1 MKTVYTG
8 CNLIDVENGCAVT
21 ENVDIYVDC
30 GKIAKIVPHG
40 ETEEGYRK
48 EDMSGLYAA
57 PGLVNA
63 HVHLFGTGRPSKA
76 LSGGSAQKL
85 LLKLVSTR
93 LGKLVLA
100 KLVEASAYNELLSG
114 VTALRAVGDLKY
126 SDIGLK
132 KRIEKGKSKARG
144 LKILVSGPAIT
155 APGGHGDGTFA
166 DSAKTA
172 EELEALVD
180 DRADRGADLIKVCVT
195 GGVTDSKK
203 RGEPGELRM
212 TFEQVEAVCARA
224 HERGLRVA
232 AHAESAPGAE
242 LAARAG
248 VDTIEHGGRLSEDA
262 FRMLRERGGAVVT
275 TYSPAI
281 PCAKLPAEIT
291 QLSEMA
297 AYNSEVAAENMT
309 AACLQAFEGGVEVG
323 MGTDASC
330 PFSTQY
336 GMWREAEW
344 FAIMTGAGAARAFE
358 RATAGNARVLGIFD
372 ETGSLTA
379 GKRADIIFTSA
390 NPAENAAALRELKAV
405 IAGGRLIRNPRP
417 KRMPALD
424 ALLDKLS
431 EEIKNEL
438 CHR

>member
-1 MKTVYTG
+1 MKNTVYTG
-8 CNLIDVENGCAVT
+8 CNLIDVENGCTVV
-21 ENVDIYVDC
+21 ENVDIYVAD
-30 GKIAKIVPHG
+30 GKIEKIAPHG

-48 EDMSGLYAA
+48 EDMTGLYAA

-76 LSGGSAQKL
+76 LSGGSAQRL
-85 LLKLVSTR
+85 LIKFVSTR
-93 LGKLVLA
+93 LGRFVLN
-100 KLVEASAYNELLSG
+100 KLVESSAYNELLSG

-126 SDIGLK
+126 SDVALK

-166 DSAKTA
+166 DSADTP
-172 EELEALVD
+172 EGLEALVD
-180 DRADRGADLIKVCVT
+180 ERADRGADLIKVCVT

-212 TFEQVEAVCARA
+212 TFDEVEAVCSRA
-224 HERGLRVA
+224 HERGLKVA

-242 LAARAG
+242 LSARAG
-248 VDTIEHGGRLSEDA
+248 VDTIEHGGKLSEEA
-262 FRMLRERGGAVVT
+262 FGMLEARGGAVVA

-281 PCAKLPAEIT
+281 PCAKLSAEIT
-291 QLSEMA
+291 RLSEMA

-309 AACLQAFEGGVEVG
+309 AACLQAFAGGVEVG

-336 GMWREAEW
+336 GMWREIEW
-344 FAIMTGAGAARAFE
+344 FALMTGVSAARAFE
-358 RATAGNARVLGIFD
+358 TATAGNARVLGIYD

-390 NPAENAAALRELKAV
+390 NPAENAEALREIEAV
-405 IAGGRLIRNPRP
+405 VAGGRFIGKPRP
-417 KRMPALD
+417 KRMPKLD
-424 ALLDKLS
+424 AVLDKLT
-431 EEIKNEL
+431 EEMKK
-438 CHR
+438 

>member
-1 MKTVYTG
+1 MKNTVYTG
-8 CNLIDVENGCAVT
+8 CNLIDVENGCTVV
-21 ENVDIYVDC
+21 ENVDIYVAD
-30 GKIAKIVPHG
+30 GKIEKIAPHG

-48 EDMSGLYAA
+48 EDMTGLYAA

-76 LSGGSAQKL
+76 LSGGSAQRL
-85 LLKLVSTR
+85 LLKLISTR
-93 LGKLVLA
+93 IGKAVLVR
-100 KLVEASAYNELLSG
+100 LVESSAYNELLSG

-126 SDIGLK
+126 SDVELK

-166 DSAKTA
+166 DSSATTEGLK
-172 EELEALVD
+172 ALVD
-180 DRADRGADLIKVCVT
+180 ERVAHGADLIKVCVT

-203 RGEPGELRM
+203 KGEPGELRM
-212 TFEQVEAVCARA
+212 SFDEVEAVCARA
-224 HERGLRVA
+224 HERGLKVA

-242 LAARAG
+242 LSARAG
-248 VDTIEHGGRLSEDA
+248 VDTVEHGGKLSEEA
-262 FRMLRERGGAVVT
+262 FGQLKARGGAVVA

-281 PCAKLPAEIT
+281 PCAKLSAEIT
-291 QLSEMA
+291 RLSEMA

-309 AACLQAFEGGVEVG
+309 AACLQAFAGGVEVG

-336 GMWREAEW
+336 GMWREIEW
-344 FAIMTGAGAARAFE
+344 FALMTGVSAARAFE
-358 RATAGNARVLGIFD
+358 TATAGNARVLGIFD

-390 NPAENAAALRELKAV
+390 NPAENAEALREIEAV
-405 IAGGRLIRNPRP
+405 VAGGRFIGKPRP
-417 KRMPALD
+417 KRMPELD
-424 ALLDKLS
+424 AVLDKLT
-431 EEIKNEL
+431 EEMKK
-438 CHR
+438 

>member
-1 MKTVYTG
+1 MKNTVYTG
-8 CNLIDVENGCAVT
+8 CNLIDVENGCTVV
-21 ENVDIYVDC
+21 ENVDIYVAD
-30 GKIAKIVPHG
+30 GKIEKIAPHG

-48 EDMSGLYAA
+48 EDMTGLYAA

-76 LSGGSAQKL
+76 LSGGSAQRL
-85 LLKLVSTR
+85 LLKLISTR
-93 LGKLVLA
+93 IGKAVLA
-100 KLVEASAYNELLSG
+100 RLVESSAYNELLSG

-126 SDIGLK
+126 SDVELK

-166 DSAKTA
+166 DSSATTEGLK
-172 EELEALVD
+172 ALVD
-180 DRADRGADLIKVCVT
+180 ERVAHGADLIKVCVT

-203 RGEPGELRM
+203 KGEPGELRM
-212 TFEQVEAVCARA
+212 SFDEVEAVCARA
-224 HERGLRVA
+224 HERGLKVA

-242 LAARAG
+242 LSARAG
-248 VDTIEHGGRLSEDA
+248 VDTVEHGGKLSEEA
-262 FRMLRERGGAVVT
+262 FGQLKARGGAVVA

-281 PCAKLPAEIT
+281 PCAKLSAEIT
-291 QLSEMA
+291 RLSDMA

-309 AACLQAFEGGVEVG
+309 AACVQAFEGGVQVG

-336 GMWREAEW
+336 SMWREIEW
-344 FAIMTGAGAARAFE
+344 FALMTGAGAARAFE
-358 RATAGNARVLGIFD
+358 TATAGNARVLGIYD

-379 GKRADIIFTSA
+379 GKRADIIFTFG
-390 NPAENAAALRELKAV
+390 NPAANTETLREIKAV
-405 IAGGRLIRNPRP
+405 VAGGRLVKNPQP
-417 KRMPALD
+417 KRMLKLD
-424 ALLDKLS
+424 AVLDKLT
-431 EEIKNEL
+431 EEMKK
-438 CHR
+438 

>member
-1 MKTVYTG
+1 MKNTVYTG
-8 CNLIDVENGCAVT
+8 CNLIDVENGCTVV
-21 ENVDIYVDC
+21 ENVDIYVAD
-30 GKIAKIVPHG
+30 GKIEKIAPHG

-48 EDMSGLYAA
+48 EDMTGLYAA

-76 LSGGSAQKL
+76 LSGGSAQRL
-85 LLKLVSTR
+85 LLKLISTR
-93 LGKLVLA
+93 IGKAVLVR
-100 KLVEASAYNELLSG
+100 LVESSAYNELLSG

-126 SDIGLK
+126 SDVELK

-166 DSAKTA
+166 DSSATTEGLK
-172 EELEALVD
+172 ALVD
-180 DRADRGADLIKVCVT
+180 ERVAHGADLIKVCVT

-203 RGEPGELRM
+203 KGEPGELRM
-212 TFEQVEAVCARA
+212 SFDEVEAVCARA
-224 HERGLRVA
+224 HERGLKVA

-242 LAARAG
+242 LSARAG
-248 VDTIEHGGRLSEDA
+248 VDTIEHGGRLSEEA
-262 FRMLRERGGAVVT
+262 FGMLEARGGAVVA

-281 PCAKLPAEIT
+281 PCAKLSAEIT
-291 QLSEMA
+291 RLSEMA

-309 AACLQAFEGGVEVG
+309 AACLQAFAGGVEVG

-336 GMWREAEW
+336 GMWREIEW
-344 FAIMTGAGAARAFE
+344 FALMTGAGAARAFE
-358 RATAGNARVLGIFD
+358 TATAGNARVLGIFD

-390 NPAENAAALRELKAV
+390 NPAENAEALREIEAV
-405 IAGGRLIRNPRP
+405 VAGGRFIGKPRP
-417 KRMPALD
+417 KRMPKLD
-424 ALLDKLS
+424 AVLDKLS
-431 EEIKNEL
+431 EEMKK
-438 CHR
+438 

>member
-8 CNLIDVENGCAVT
+8 CNLIDVENGCAVR
-21 ENVDIYVDC
+21 ENVDIYVVDGMI
-30 GKIAKIVPHG
+30 GKIAPHG
-40 ETEEGYRK
+40 NTEDGYRK
-48 EDMSGLYAA
+48 EDMTGLYAA

-63 HVHLFGTGRPSKA
+63 HAHLFGTGRPSKA
-76 LSGGSAQKL
+76 LSGGGLQKL
-85 LLKLVSTR
+85 LLRLVSTR
-93 LGKLVLA
+93 IGKAVLV

-126 SDIGLK
+126 SDVALK
-132 KRIEKGKSKARG
+132 KRIEQGKSKVRG

-166 DSAKTA
+166 DSADTPEGLK
-172 EELEALVD
+172 ALVD
-180 DRADRGADLIKVCVT
+180 DRADNGVDLIKVCVT

-212 TFEQVEAVCARA
+212 TYEQVKAVCDRA

-242 LAARAG
+242 LSARAG
-248 VDTIEHGGRLSEDA
+248 VDTIEHGGRLSEEA
-262 FRMLRERGGAVVT
+262 FRMLKERSGAVVA

-291 QLSEMA
+291 RLSETA

-336 GMWREAEW
+336 GMWREVEW
-344 FAIMTGAGAARAFE
+344 FAFMTGAGAARAFE
-358 RATAGNARVLGIFD
+358 TATAGNARVLGIYD

-379 GKRADIIFTSA
+379 GKRADIIFTFG
-390 NPAENAAALRELKAV
+390 NPAANTETLREIKAV
-405 IAGGRLIRNPRP
+405 VAGGRLVKNPQP
-417 KRMPALD
+417 KRMPKLD
-424 ALLDKLS
+424 AVLDKLT
-431 EEIKNEL
+431 EEMKK
-438 CHR
+438 

>member
-1 MKTVYTG
+1 MKNTVYTG
-8 CNLIDVENGCAVT
+8 CNLIDVENGCTVV
-21 ENVDIYVDC
+21 ENVDIYVAD
-30 GKIAKIVPHG
+30 GKIEKIAPHG

-48 EDMSGLYAA
+48 EDMTGLYAA

-76 LSGGSAQKL
+76 LSGGSAQRL
-85 LLKLVSTR
+85 LLKLISTR
-93 LGKLVLA
+93 IGKAVLA
-100 KLVEASAYNELLSG
+100 RLVESSAYNELLSG

-126 SDIGLK
+126 SDVELK

-166 DSAKTA
+166 DSSATTEGLK
-172 EELEALVD
+172 ALVD
-180 DRADRGADLIKVCVT
+180 ERVAHGADLIKVCVT

-203 RGEPGELRM
+203 KGEPGELRM
-212 TFEQVEAVCARA
+212 SFDEVEAVCARA
-224 HERGLRVA
+224 HERGLKVA

-242 LAARAG
+242 LSARAG
-248 VDTIEHGGRLSEDA
+248 VDTVEHGGKLSEEA
-262 FRMLRERGGAVVT
+262 FGQLKARGGAVVA

-281 PCAKLPAEIT
+281 PCAKLSAEIT
-291 QLSEMA
+291 RLSDMA

-309 AACLQAFEGGVEVG
+309 AACVQAFEGGVQVG

-336 GMWREAEW
+336 GMWREIEW
-344 FAIMTGAGAARAFE
+344 FALMTGAGAARAFE
-358 RATAGNARVLGIFD
+358 TATAGNARVLGIYD

-379 GKRADIIFTSA
+379 GKRADIIFTFG
-390 NPAENAAALRELKAV
+390 NPAANTETLREIKAV
-405 IAGGRLIRNPRP
+405 VAGGRLVKNPQP
-417 KRMPALD
+417 KRMLKLD
-424 ALLDKLS
+424 AVLDKLT
-431 EEIKNEL
+431 EEMKK
-438 CHR
+438 

>member
-1 MKTVYTG
+1 MKNTVYTG
-8 CNLIDVENGCAVT
+8 CNLIDVENGCTVV
-21 ENVDIYVDC
+21 ENVDIYVAD
-30 GKIAKIVPHG
+30 GKIEKIAPHG

-48 EDMSGLYAA
+48 EDMTGLYAA

-76 LSGGSAQKL
+76 LSGGSAQRL
-85 LLKLVSTR
+85 LLKLISTR
-93 LGKLVLA
+93 IGKAVLA
-100 KLVEASAYNELLSG
+100 RLVESSAYNELLSG

-126 SDIGLK
+126 SDVELK

-166 DSAKTA
+166 DSADTPEGLK
-172 EELEALVD
+172 ALVD
-180 DRADRGADLIKVCVT
+180 DRADNGVDLIKVCVT

-212 TFEQVEAVCARA
+212 TFEQVKAVCDRA

-242 LAARAG
+242 LSARAG
-248 VDTIEHGGRLSEDA
+248 VDTIEHGGKLSEEA
-262 FRMLRERGGAVVT
+262 FGQLKARGGAVVA

-281 PCAKLPAEIT
+281 PCAKLSAEIT
-291 QLSEMA
+291 RLSDMA
-297 AYNSEVAAENMT
+297 AYNSEVAAKNMT
-309 AACLQAFEGGVEVG
+309 AACVQAFEGGVQVG

-336 GMWREAEW
+336 GMWREIEW
-344 FAIMTGAGAARAFE
+344 FALMTGAGAARAFE
-358 RATAGNARVLGIFD
+358 TATAGNARVLGIYD

-379 GKRADIIFTSA
+379 GKRADIIFTFG
-390 NPAENAAALRELKAV
+390 NPAANTETLREIKAV
-405 IAGGRLIRNPRP
+405 VAGGRLVKNPQP
-417 KRMPALD
+417 KRMSKLD
-424 ALLDKLS
+424 AVLDKLT
-431 EEIKNEL
+431 EEMKK
-438 CHR
+438 

>member
-8 CNLIDVENGCAVT
+8 CDLIDVENGCAVVG
-21 ENVDIYVDC
+21 NVDIYVAD
-30 GKIAKIVPHG
+30 GRIAKIAPHG

-48 EDMSGLYAA
+48 EDMTGLYAA

-63 HVHLFGTGRPSKA
+63 HAHLFGTGRPSKA
-76 LSGGSAQKL
+76 LSGGSAQRL
-85 LLKLVSTR
+85 LIKLVSTR
-93 LGKLVLA
+93 LGKSVLA
-100 KLVEASAYNELLSG
+100 KLVEASARNELLSG

-126 SDIGLK
+126 SDVALK
-132 KRIEKGKSKARG
+132 KRIEQGKSKVRG

-166 DSAKTA
+166 DSADTPEGLK
-172 EELEALVD
+172 ALVD
-180 DRADRGADLIKVCVT
+180 DRADNGVDLIKVCVT

-212 TFEQVEAVCARA
+212 TYEQVKAVCDRA

-242 LAARAG
+242 LSARAG
-248 VDTIEHGGRLSEDA
+248 VDTIEHGGRLSEEA
-262 FRMLRERGGAVVT
+262 FRMLKERGGAVVA

-291 QLSEMA
+291 RLSETA

-309 AACLQAFEGGVEVG
+309 AACLQAFAGGVEVG

-336 GMWREAEW
+336 GMWREIEW
-344 FAIMTGAGAARAFE
+344 FAFMTGVGAAHAFE
-358 RATAGNARVLGIFD
+358 TATAGNARVLGIFD
-372 ETGSLTA
+372 ETGSLTE

-390 NPAENAAALRELKAV
+390 NPAENAAALCELKAV
-405 IAGGRLIRNPRP
+405 VAGGRLIRNPRP
-417 KRMPALD
+417 KRMPRLD
-424 ALLDKLS
+424 AVLDKLS

-438 CHR
+438 RHR

>member
-8 CNLIDVENGCAVT
+8 CDLIDVENGCAVVG
-21 ENVDIYVDC
+21 NVDIYVAD
-30 GKIAKIVPHG
+30 GRIAKITPHG

-48 EDMSGLYAA
+48 EDMTGLYAA

-63 HVHLFGTGRPSKA
+63 HAHLFGTGRPSKA
-76 LSGGSAQKL
+76 LSGGSAQRL
-85 LLKLVSTR
+85 LIKLVSTR
-93 LGKLVLA
+93 LGKSVLA
-100 KLVEASAYNELLSG
+100 KLVEASARNELLSG

-126 SDIGLK
+126 SDVALK
-132 KRIEKGKSKARG
+132 KRIKQGKSKVRG
-144 LKILVSGPAIT
+144 LRILVSGPAIT

-166 DSAKTA
+166 DSADTPEGLK
-172 EELEALVD
+172 ALVD
-180 DRADRGADLIKVCVT
+180 DRADNGVDLIKVCVT

-212 TFEQVEAVCARA
+212 TYEQVKAVCDRA

-242 LAARAG
+242 LSARAG
-248 VDTIEHGGRLSEDA
+248 VDTIEHGGRLSEEA
-262 FRMLRERGGAVVT
+262 FRMLEERGGAVVA

-291 QLSEMA
+291 RLSDMA
-297 AYNSEVAAENMT
+297 AYNSEIAAENMT

-336 GMWREAEW
+336 GMWREIEW
-344 FAIMTGAGAARAFE
+344 FALMTGEGAARAFVT
-358 RATAGNARVLGIFD
+358 ATAGNARVLGIYD
-372 ETGSLTA
+372 ETGSLTV

-390 NPAENAAALRELKAV
+390 NPAENAAALCELKAV
-405 IAGGRLIRNPRP
+405 VAGGRLIRNPRP
-417 KRMPALD
+417 KRMPRLD
-424 ALLDKLS
+424 AVLDKLA
-431 EEIKNEL
+431 EEMRK
-438 CHR
+438 

>member
-1 MKTVYTG
+1 MKNTVYTG
-8 CNLIDVENGCAVT
+8 CNLIDVENGCTVV
-21 ENVDIYVDC
+21 ENVDIYVAD
-30 GKIAKIVPHG
+30 GKIEKIAPHG

-48 EDMSGLYAA
+48 EDMTGLYAA

-76 LSGGSAQKL
+76 LSGGSAQRL
-85 LLKLVSTR
+85 LLKLISTR
-93 LGKLVLA
+93 IGKAVLVR
-100 KLVEASAYNELLSG
+100 LVESSAYNELLSG

-126 SDIGLK
+126 SDVELK

-166 DSAKTA
+166 DSSATTEGLK
-172 EELEALVD
+172 ALVD
-180 DRADRGADLIKVCVT
+180 ERVAHGADLIKVCVT

-212 TFEQVEAVCARA
+212 SFDEVEAVCARA
-224 HERGLRVA
+224 HERGLKVA

-242 LAARAG
+242 LSARAG
-248 VDTIEHGGRLSEDA
+248 VDTVEHGGKLSEEA
-262 FRMLRERGGAVVT
+262 FGQLKARGGAVVA

-281 PCAKLPAEIT
+281 PCAKLSAEIT
-291 QLSEMA
+291 RLSDMA

-309 AACLQAFEGGVEVG
+309 AACLQAFEGGVQVG

-336 GMWREAEW
+336 GMWREIEW
-344 FAIMTGAGAARAFE
+344 FALMTGVSAARAFE
-358 RATAGNARVLGIFD
+358 TATAGNARVLGIYD

-379 GKRADIIFTSA
+379 GKRADIIFTFG
-390 NPAENAAALRELKAV
+390 NPAANTETLREIKAV
-405 IAGGRLIRNPRP
+405 VAGGQTR
-417 KRMPALD
+417 
-424 ALLDKLS
+424 
-431 EEIKNEL
+431 
-438 CHR
+438 

>member
-1 MKTVYTG
+1 MKNTVYTG
-8 CNLIDVENGCAVT
+8 CNLIDVENGCTVV
-21 ENVDIYVDC
+21 ENVDIYVAD
-30 GKIAKIVPHG
+30 GKIEKIAPHG

-48 EDMSGLYAA
+48 EDMTGLYAA

-76 LSGGSAQKL
+76 LSGGSAQRL
-85 LLKLVSTR
+85 LLKLISTR
-93 LGKLVLA
+93 IGKAVLA
-100 KLVEASAYNELLSG
+100 RLVESSAYNELLSG

-126 SDIGLK
+126 SDVELK

-166 DSAKTA
+166 DSSATTEGLK
-172 EELEALVD
+172 ALVD
-180 DRADRGADLIKVCVT
+180 ERVAHGADLIKVCVT

-203 RGEPGELRM
+203 KGEPGELRM
-212 TFEQVEAVCARA
+212 SFDEVEAVCARA
-224 HERGLRVA
+224 HERGLKVA

-242 LAARAG
+242 LSARAG
-248 VDTIEHGGRLSEDA
+248 VDTVEHGGKLSEEA
-262 FRMLRERGGAVVT
+262 FGMLEARGGAVVA

-281 PCAKLPAEIT
+281 PCAKLSAEIT
-291 QLSEMA
+291 RLSEMA

-309 AACLQAFEGGVEVG
+309 AACLQAFAGGVEVG

-336 GMWREAEW
+336 GMWREIEW
-344 FAIMTGAGAARAFE
+344 FALMTGVSAARAFE
-358 RATAGNARVLGIFD
+358 TATAGNARVLGIYD

-379 GKRADIIFTSA
+379 GKRADIIFTFG
-390 NPAENAAALRELKAV
+390 NPAANTETLREIKAV
-405 IAGGRLIRNPRP
+405 VAGGRLVKNP
-417 KRMPALD
+417 
-424 ALLDKLS
+424 
-431 EEIKNEL
+431 
-438 CHR
+438 

>member
-8 CNLIDVENGCAVT
+8 CDLIDVENGCAVVG
-21 ENVDIYVDC
+21 NVDIYVAD
-30 GKIAKIVPHG
+30 GRIAKIAPHG

-48 EDMSGLYAA
+48 EDMTGLYAA

-63 HVHLFGTGRPSKA
+63 HAHLFGTGRPSKA
-76 LSGGSAQKL
+76 LSGGSAQRL
-85 LLKLVSTR
+85 LIKLVSTR
-93 LGKLVLA
+93 LGKSVLA
-100 KLVEASAYNELLSG
+100 KLVESSAYNELLSG

-126 SDIGLK
+126 SDVALK
-132 KRIEKGKSKARG
+132 KRIEQRKSKARG
-144 LKILVSGPAIT
+144 PRILVSGPAIT

-166 DSAKTA
+166 DSADTSEGLK
-172 EELEALVD
+172 ALVD
-180 DRADRGADLIKVCVT
+180 DRADNGVDLIKVCVT

-212 TFEQVEAVCARA
+212 TFEQVKAVCDRA

-242 LAARAG
+242 LSARAG
-248 VDTIEHGGRLSEDA
+248 VDTIEHGGRLSEEA
-262 FRMLRERGGAVVT
+262 FRMLEERGGAVVA

-291 QLSEMA
+291 RLSETA

-336 GMWREAEW
+336 GMWREIEW
-344 FAIMTGAGAARAFE
+344 FALMTGVGAARAFE
-358 RATAGNARVLGIFD
+358 TATAGNARVLGIYD
-372 ETGSLTA
+372 ETGSLTV

-390 NPAENAAALRELKAV
+390 NPAENATALRELKAV
-405 IAGGRLIRNPRP
+405 VAGGRLIRNPRP
-417 KRMPALD
+417 KRMPRLD
-424 ALLDKLS
+424 AVLDKLS
-431 EEIKNEL
+431 EEMRK
-438 CHR
+438 

>member
-8 CNLIDVENGCAVT
+8 CDLIDVENGCAVVG
-21 ENVDIYVDC
+21 NVDIYVAD
-30 GKIAKIVPHG
+30 GRIAKIAPHG

-48 EDMSGLYAA
+48 EDMTGLYAA

-63 HVHLFGTGRPSKA
+63 HAHLFGTGRPSKA
-76 LSGGSAQKL
+76 LSGGSAQRL
-85 LLKLVSTR
+85 LIKLVSTR
-93 LGKLVLA
+93 LGKSVLA
-100 KLVEASAYNELLSG
+100 KLVESSAYNELLSG

-126 SDIGLK
+126 SDVALK
-132 KRIEKGKSKARG
+132 KRIEQGKSKVRG

-166 DSAKTA
+166 DSADTPEGLK
-172 EELEALVD
+172 ALVD
-180 DRADRGADLIKVCVT
+180 DRADNGVDLIKVCVT

-212 TFEQVEAVCARA
+212 TFEQVKAVCDRA

-242 LAARAG
+242 LSARAG
-248 VDTIEHGGRLSEDA
+248 VDTIEHGGRLSEEA
-262 FRMLRERGGAVVT
+262 FRMLKERGGAVVA

-291 QLSEMA
+291 RLSETA

-336 GMWREAEW
+336 GMWREVEW
-344 FAIMTGAGAARAFE
+344 FAFMTGEGAARAFVT
-358 RATAGNARVLGIFD
+358 ATAGNARVLGIFD

-390 NPAENAAALRELKAV
+390 NPAENAAALCELKAV
-405 IAGGRLIRNPRP
+405 VAGGRLIRNPRP
-417 KRMPALD
+417 KRISALD
-424 ALLDKLS
+424 AVLDKLS

>member
-8 CNLIDVENGCAVT
+8 CDLIDVENGCAVVG
-21 ENVDIYVDC
+21 NVDIYVAD
-30 GKIAKIVPHG
+30 GRIAKIAPHG

-48 EDMSGLYAA
+48 EDMTGLYAA

-63 HVHLFGTGRPSKA
+63 HAHLFGTGRPSKA
-76 LSGGSAQKL
+76 LSGGSSQRL
-85 LLKLVSTR
+85 LIKLVSTR
-93 LGKLVLA
+93 LGKSVLA
-100 KLVEASAYNELLSG
+100 KLVESSAYNELLSG

-126 SDIGLK
+126 SDVALK
-132 KRIEKGKSKARG
+132 KRIEQGKSKVRG

-166 DSAKTA
+166 DSADTPEGLK
-172 EELEALVD
+172 ALVD
-180 DRADRGADLIKVCVT
+180 DRADNGVDLIKVCVT

-212 TFEQVEAVCARA
+212 TFEQVKAVCDRA

-242 LAARAG
+242 LSARAG
-248 VDTIEHGGRLSEDA
+248 VDTIEHGGRLSEEA
-262 FRMLRERGGAVVT
+262 FRMLKERGGAVVA

-291 QLSEMA
+291 RLSETA

-336 GMWREAEW
+336 GMWREIEW
-344 FAIMTGAGAARAFE
+344 FAFMTGEGAARAFE
-358 RATAGNARVLGIFD
+358 TATAGNARVLGIYD
-372 ETGSLTA
+372 ETGSLTE

-390 NPAENAAALRELKAV
+390 NPAENATALRELKAV
-405 IAGGRLIRNPRP
+405 VAGGRLIRNPRP
-417 KRMPALD
+417 KRMPRLD
-424 ALLDKLS
+424 AVLDKLS

-438 CHR
+438 RHR

>member
-8 CNLIDVENGCAVT
+8 CDLIDVENGCAVVG
-21 ENVDIYVDC
+21 NVDIYVAD
-30 GKIAKIVPHG
+30 GRIAKIAPHG

-48 EDMSGLYAA
+48 EDMTGLYAA

-63 HVHLFGTGRPSKA
+63 HAHLFGTGRPSKA
-76 LSGGSAQKL
+76 LSGGSAQRL
-85 LLKLVSTR
+85 LLRLVSTR
-93 LGKLVLA
+93 LGKSALA
-100 KLVEASAYNELLSG
+100 KLVEASARNELLSG

-126 SDIGLK
+126 SDVALK
-132 KRIEKGKSKARG
+132 KRIEQGKSKVRG

-166 DSAKTA
+166 DSADTSEGLK
-172 EELEALVD
+172 ALVD
-180 DRADRGADLIKVCVT
+180 DRADNGVDLIKVCVT

-212 TFEQVEAVCARA
+212 TYEQVKAVCERA

-242 LAARAG
+242 LSARAG
-248 VDTIEHGGRLSEDA
+248 VDTIEHGGRLSEEA
-262 FRMLRERGGAVVT
+262 FGMLVARGGAVVA

-281 PCAKLPAEIT
+281 PCAKLSAEIT
-291 QLSEMA
+291 HLSDMA
-297 AYNSEVAAENMT
+297 AYNSEIAAENMT
-309 AACLQAFEGGVEVG
+309 AACSQAFAGGVEVG

-336 GMWREAEW
+336 GMWREIEW
-344 FAIMTGAGAARAFE
+344 FALMTGEGAARAFE
-358 RATAGNARVLGIFD
+358 TATAGNARVLGIYD
-372 ETGSLTA
+372 ETGSLTV

-390 NPAENAAALRELKAV
+390 NPAENAAALCELKAV
-405 IAGGRLIRNPRP
+405 VAGGRLIRNPRP
-417 KRMPALD
+417 KRMPRLD
-424 ALLDKLS
+424 AVLDKLS

-438 CHR
+438 RHR

>member
-1 MKTVYTG
+1 MKNTVYTG
-8 CNLIDVENGCAVT
+8 CNLIDVENGCAVVG
-21 ENVDIYVDC
+21 NVDIYVAD
-30 GKIAKIVPHG
+30 GRIAKIAPHG

-48 EDMSGLYAA
+48 EDMTGLYAA

-63 HVHLFGTGRPSKA
+63 HAHLFGTGRPSKA
-76 LSGGSAQKL
+76 LSGGSAQRL
-85 LLKLVSTR
+85 LIKLVSTR
-93 LGKLVLA
+93 LGKSVLA
-100 KLVEASAYNELLSG
+100 KLVESSAYNELLSG

-126 SDIGLK
+126 SDVALK
-132 KRIEKGKSKARG
+132 KRIEQGKSKVRG

-166 DSAKTA
+166 DSADTPEGLK
-172 EELEALVD
+172 ALVD
-180 DRADRGADLIKVCVT
+180 DRADNGVDLIKVCVT

-212 TFEQVEAVCARA
+212 TFEQVKAVCDRA

-242 LAARAG
+242 LSARAG
-248 VDTIEHGGRLSEDA
+248 VDTIEHGGRLSEEA
-262 FRMLRERGGAVVT
+262 FGMLVARGGAVVA

-281 PCAKLPAEIT
+281 PCAKLSAEIT
-291 QLSEMA
+291 RLSETA

-336 GMWREAEW
+336 GMWREIEW
-344 FAIMTGAGAARAFE
+344 FALKTGEGTARAFVT
-358 RATAGNARVLGIFD
+358 ATAGNARVLGIFD
-372 ETGSLTA
+372 ETGSLTV
-379 GKRADIIFTSA
+379 GKRADVIFTSA
-390 NPAENAAALRELKAV
+390 NPAENATALRELKAV
-405 IAGGRLIRNPRP
+405 VAGGRLIRNPRP
-417 KRMPALD
+417 KRMPRLD
-424 ALLDKLS
+424 AVLDKLA
-431 EEIKNEL
+431 EEMRK
-438 CHR
+438 

>member
-8 CNLIDVENGCAVT
+8 CDLIDVENGCAVVG
-21 ENVDIYVDC
+21 NVDIYVAD
-30 GKIAKIVPHG
+30 GRIAKIAPHG

-48 EDMSGLYAA
+48 EDMTGLYAA

-63 HVHLFGTGRPSKA
+63 HAHLFGTGRPSKA
-76 LSGGSAQKL
+76 LSGGSAQRL
-85 LLKLVSTR
+85 LIKLVSTR
-93 LGKLVLA
+93 LGKSVLA
-100 KLVEASAYNELLSG
+100 KLVEASARNELLSG

-126 SDIGLK
+126 SDVALK
-132 KRIEKGKSKARG
+132 KRIEQGKSKVRG

-166 DSAKTA
+166 DSADTPEGLK
-172 EELEALVD
+172 ALVD
-180 DRADRGADLIKVCVT
+180 DRADNGVDLIKVCVT

-212 TFEQVEAVCARA
+212 TFEQVKAVCDRA

-242 LAARAG
+242 LSARAG
-248 VDTIEHGGRLSEDA
+248 VDTIEHGGRLSEEA
-262 FRMLRERGGAVVT
+262 FRMLKERGGAVVA

-291 QLSEMA
+291 RLSETA

-336 GMWREAEW
+336 GMWREVEW
-344 FAIMTGAGAARAFE
+344 FAFMTGVGAARAFVT
-358 RATAGNARVLGIFD
+358 ATAGNARVLGIYD
-372 ETGSLTA
+372 ETGSLTE

-390 NPAENAAALRELKAV
+390 NPAENAAALCELKAV
-405 IAGGRLIRNPRP
+405 VAGGRLIINPRP
-417 KRMPALD
+417 KRMPRLD
-424 ALLDKLS
+424 AVLDKLS

-438 CHR
+438 RHR

>member
-8 CNLIDVENGCAVT
+8 CDIIDVENGCAVVG
-21 ENVDIYVDC
+21 NVDIYVAD
-30 GKIAKIVPHG
+30 GRIAKIAPHG

-48 EDMSGLYAA
+48 EDMTGLYAA

-63 HVHLFGTGRPSKA
+63 HAHLFGTGRPSKA
-76 LSGGSAQKL
+76 LSGGSAQRL
-85 LLKLVSTR
+85 LLRLVSTR
-93 LGKLVLA
+93 PGKYVLA

-126 SDIGLK
+126 SDVALK
-132 KRIEKGKSKARG
+132 KRIGQGKSKARG

-166 DSAKTA
+166 DSADTPEGLK
-172 EELEALVD
+172 ALVD
-180 DRADRGADLIKVCVT
+180 DRADNGVDLIKVCVT

-212 TFEQVEAVCARA
+212 TYEQVKAVCERA

-242 LAARAG
+242 LSARAG
-248 VDTIEHGGRLSEDA
+248 VDTIEHGGRLSEEA
-262 FRMLRERGGAVVT
+262 FRMLKERGGAVVA

-291 QLSEMA
+291 RLSETA

-336 GMWREAEW
+336 GMWREIEW
-344 FAIMTGAGAARAFE
+344 FALMTGEGAARAFVT
-358 RATAGNARVLGIFD
+358 ATAGNARVLGIYD
-372 ETGSLTA
+372 ETGSLTV

-390 NPAENAAALRELKAV
+390 NPAENAAALCELKAV
-405 IAGGRLIRNPRP
+405 VAGGRLIRNPRP
-417 KRMPALD
+417 KRMPRLD
-424 ALLDKLS
+424 AVLDKLA
-431 EEIKNEL
+431 EEMRK
-438 CHR
+438 

>member
-8 CNLIDVENGCAVT
+8 CDLIDVENGCAVVG
-21 ENVDIYVDC
+21 NVDIYVAD
-30 GKIAKIVPHG
+30 GRIAKIAPHG

-48 EDMSGLYAA
+48 EDMTGLYAA

-63 HVHLFGTGRPSKA
+63 HAHLFGTGRPSKA
-76 LSGGSAQKL
+76 LSGGSAQRL
-85 LLKLVSTR
+85 LIKLVSTR
-93 LGKLVLA
+93 LGKSVLA
-100 KLVEASAYNELLSG
+100 KLVEASARNELLSG

-126 SDIGLK
+126 SDVALK
-132 KRIEKGKSKARG
+132 KRIEQGKSKARG

-166 DSAKTA
+166 DSADTPEGLK
-172 EELEALVD
+172 ALVD
-180 DRADRGADLIKVCVT
+180 DRADNGVDLIKVCVT

-212 TFEQVEAVCARA
+212 TFEQVKAVCDRA

-242 LAARAG
+242 LSARAG
-248 VDTIEHGGRLSEDA
+248 VDTIEHGGRLSEEA
-262 FRMLRERGGAVVT
+262 FEMLVARGGAVVA

-291 QLSEMA
+291 RLSDMA
-297 AYNSEVAAENMT
+297 AYNSEIAAENMT
-309 AACLQAFEGGVEVG
+309 AACSQAFAGGVEVG

-336 GMWREAEW
+336 GMWREIEW
-344 FAIMTGAGAARAFE
+344 FALKTGEGAARAFE
-358 RATAGNARVLGIFD
+358 TATAGNARVLGIYD
-372 ETGSLTA
+372 ETGSLTV

-390 NPAENAAALRELKAV
+390 NPAENATALRELKAV
-405 IAGGRLIRNPRP
+405 VAGGRLIRNPRP
-417 KRMPALD
+417 KRMPRLD
-424 ALLDKLS
+424 AVLDKLA
-431 EEIKNEL
+431 EEMRK
-438 CHR
+438 